1 MLVTTLE
8 RGGEKMGNTRNS
20 IESNDEFDSGFV
32 VSRGENRYRASRG
45 YRRFNWRE
53 IGTRLQIEIAGGT
66 GLLARDLSRGSF
78 SGGRNYR
85 WAVVKTFSHG
95 ILKWIND
102 NPPFRAID
110 IAHNSTR
117 GRWKNYFENGEKSGH
132 GSAFSTLSDRPLSR
146 YG

>member
-8 RGGEKMGNTRNS
+8 RGGEKMGNARNS

-53 IGTRLQIEIAGGT
+53 IGTRLQIEIAGGE
-66 GLLARDLSRGSF
+66 GGQDLLARDLSRGSF

-110 IAHNSTR
+110 IAITR
-117 GRWKNYFENGEKSGH
+117 HEGGERIISKTARKADTARLSLPYPIGH
-132 GSAFSTLSDRPLSR
+132 
-146 YG
+146 